1 VSFEGIDFDPK
12 PVAKPY
18 LPIWVAGN
26 SKVAVRRA
34 ARMGDGW
41 NPNRIS
47 RQQMKEQLEYLQM
60 QPGFKDRPRPF
71 DIFNNLFEEEM
82 NLYTHVASRKP
93 QLVMEKDAILD
104 EVGRLAAIGVT
115 LTEVAAV
122 MGPGT
127 RNGRP
132 VATVESLEEFLE
144 RLQWFAEE
152 VLPQGRA
159 ITPRSLL

>member
-1 VSFEGIDFDPK
+1 
-12 PVAKPY
+12 
-18 LPIWVAGN
+18 
-26 SKVAVRRA
+26 
-34 ARMGDGW
+34 
-41 NPNRIS
+41 
-47 RQQMKEQLEYLQM
+47 
-60 QPGFKDRPRPF
+60 
-71 DIFNNLFEEEM
+71 
-82 NLYTHVASRKP
+82 
-93 QLVMEKDAILD
+93 MEKDAILD